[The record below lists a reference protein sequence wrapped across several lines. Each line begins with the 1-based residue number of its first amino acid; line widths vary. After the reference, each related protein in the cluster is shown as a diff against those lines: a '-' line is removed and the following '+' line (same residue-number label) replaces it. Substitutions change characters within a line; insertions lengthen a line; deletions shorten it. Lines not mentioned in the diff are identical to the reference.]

1 MAKRTA
7 TLIKKNLDQPQR
19 ICGDCGLGTWVDS
32 FNNMDLRGKPI
43 CLTCPNRQFHIL
55 RSANACEKWMPK
67 PIKEKED

>member
-7 TLIKKNLDQPQR
+7 TLIKKNPDQPQR

>member
-1 MAKRTA
+1 MAKRT
-7 TLIKKNLDQPQR
+7 TMPIKKAPDQPQR
-19 ICGDCGLGTWVDS
+19 VCGDCGLGTWVDS

>member
-1 MAKRTA
+1 MAKRT
-7 TLIKKNLDQPQR
+7 TTPIKKAPDQPQR
-19 ICGDCGLGTWVDS
+19 ICGDCGLGMWVDS

-55 RSANACEKWMPK
+55 RSENACEKWMPK

>member
-1 MAKRTA
+1 MAKRT
-7 TLIKKNLDQPQR
+7 TTQIKKAPDQPQR

-32 FNNMDLRGKPI
+32 FNNMDWQGKPI

-55 RSANACEKWMPK
+55 RGAKACEKWIPK

>member
-7 TLIKKNLDQPQR
+7 TLIKKNHDQPQR

-67 PIKEKED
+67 PIKENED